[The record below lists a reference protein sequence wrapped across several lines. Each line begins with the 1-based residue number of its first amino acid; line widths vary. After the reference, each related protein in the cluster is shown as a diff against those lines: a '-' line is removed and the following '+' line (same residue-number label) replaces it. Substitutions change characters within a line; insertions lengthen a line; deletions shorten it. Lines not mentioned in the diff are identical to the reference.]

1 MRERDV
7 RALTESVQRIRHS
20 CGEDK
25 VRCVCVR
32 ESLYVC
38 VCVREIVCACV

>member
-25 VRCVCVR
+25 VRCVCVCER

-38 VCVREIVCACV
+38 VCERER